1 MNINTLTIKAQEAL
15 QAALALARERGQQAV
30 EPLHLLSVL
39 VREDDSLGAFL
50 LGRVGVNVR
59 GLREEAARA
68 VASLP
73 RVEGGGEQFFS
84 QDASRVVQRA
94 VDFTKTFGDRYAS
107 VEHLLLGLI
116 REEEGVVRP
125 PTCSSGPER
134 RRRSSSRRSAPSA
147 RGPRSIRR
155 PRRRSSTRWA
165 SMPST

>member
-73 RVEGGGEQFFS
+73 RVEGGGC
-84 QDASRVVQRA
+84 
-94 VDFTKTFGDRYAS
+94 
-107 VEHLLLGLI
+107 LLY
-116 REEEGVVRP
+116 
-125 PTCSSGPER
+125 T
-134 RRRSSSRRSAPSA
+134 SRRSASEVAPPKRMAEASPAFSYSSREWIIVVISCARRFCNTRRCGAASCSA
-147 RGPRSIRR
+147 MSAPIVS
-155 PRRRSSTRWA
+155 RSS
-165 SMPST
+165 SVKILM

>member
-94 VDFTKTFGDRYAS
+94 VDFTKTFGDKYAS
-107 VEHLLLGLI
+107 VEHLLLGLVAERGAAADLLKRAGATEKELVEAI
-116 REEEGVVRP
+116 RTFRK
-125 PTCSSGPER
+125 
-134 RRRSSSRRSAPSA
+134 
-147 RGPRSIRR
+147 GPRSIRR

>member
-107 VEHLLLGLI
+107 V
-116 REEEGVVRP
+116 RP